1 MVLGIPALAAGVDTL
16 VCFLDRKTGLVF
28 GFSPTDVKTRRYL
41 LHLLCKRVDQ
51 VECLAVGGV
60 VVAQRAAVHRH
71 KEHSSLL
78 GHVRV
83 SDFQIAFGEAYLLTL
98 VPEHIEAVEAVVIY
112 EVHAVALPVGVACGY
127 ACLFGQS
134 ACHSLHAVTHGSL
147 SGHLHH
153 ACQGEADGHIPL
165 SAQHVYR
172 VKVIVGCHGR
182 FPLPSRSRCTTDA
195 EAPLNFCKDRQISWF
210 GKTFSQNLCGSC
222 SRFGGSISS
231 HTIISGSHPD
241 DALLG
246 CHPHLS
252 GG

>member
-1 MVLGIPALAAGVDTL
+1 MVFGVPALAAGVDTL

-41 LHLLCKRVDQ
+41 FHFLCKRVDQ

-60 VVAQRAAVHRH
+60 IVAQRAAVHRH

-83 SDFQIAFGEAYLLTL
+83 SDLQIAFGEAYLFTL
-98 VPEHIEAVEAVVIY
+98 VPEHIEAVEAVVLY

-127 ACLFGQS
+127 ACIFGQS

-147 SGHLHH
+147 SGHLYHT
-153 ACQGEADGHIPL
+153 CQGEDEDYQPL

-172 VKVIVGCHGR
+172 AKVIGGCR
-182 FPLPSRSRCTTDA
+182 NWFPAPYNWYRS
-195 EAPLNFCKDRQISWF
+195 KS
-210 GKTFSQNLCGSC
+210 
-222 SRFGGSISS
+222 
-231 HTIISGSHPD
+231 
-241 DALLG
+241 
-246 CHPHLS
+246 
-252 GG
+252 